1 MISPCPPQASVITLY
16 VTYLT
21 WSAMSNSPAL
31 SCKPNWEQVL
41 APATV
46 GGATTTLAPD
56 TDDDDVG
63 FS

>member
-1 MISPCPPQASVITLY
+1 
-16 VTYLT
+16 
-21 WSAMSNSPAL
+21 MSNSPAL

-63 FS
+63 FSWKKLKKKKKNYCSYCGPT